1 MFLSEASYNLTCL
14 PSGEWSEDLLPCI
27 EIFCLPVTFNKKN
40 VNQVV
45 MRDSP
50 ADLARY
56 KADFQ
61 LSCAFKDEVFD
72 FDLGENLKSVDYFCN
87 RR

>member
-1 MFLSEASYNLTCL
+1 
-14 PSGEWSEDLLPCI
+14 
-27 EIFCLPVTFNKKN
+27 
-40 VNQVV
+40 

-50 ADLARY
+50 EDLARY

-61 LSCAFKDEVFD
+61 LSCAFKDAVFD
-72 FDLGENLKSVDYFCN
+72 FDFGENLKSVDYFCN

>member
-1 MFLSEASYNLTCL
+1 MFLSETSYNLTCL

-27 EIFCLPVTFNKKN
+27 EIFCQPLNFNKKS
-40 VNQVV
+40 VDQVV

-50 ADLARY
+50 ADLAGY
-56 KADFQ
+56 KADFE
-61 LSCAFKDEVFD
+61 LSCALKDEVFD
-72 FDLGENLKSVDYFCN
+72 FGENIKSVDYFCN